1 MTAKD
6 FTDYS
11 NKTAF
16 EAMADLLEAKDA
28 LDRLVGNDEEA
39 AAALHTILSIAQT
52 WVRPLSKQMPDW
64 TPNGPRIAD
73 TGNED

>member
-1 MTAKD
+1 
-6 FTDYS
+6 
-11 NKTAF
+11 
-16 EAMADLLEAKDA
+16 MADLLEAKDA

-64 TPNGPRIAD
+64 TLNGPRIAD